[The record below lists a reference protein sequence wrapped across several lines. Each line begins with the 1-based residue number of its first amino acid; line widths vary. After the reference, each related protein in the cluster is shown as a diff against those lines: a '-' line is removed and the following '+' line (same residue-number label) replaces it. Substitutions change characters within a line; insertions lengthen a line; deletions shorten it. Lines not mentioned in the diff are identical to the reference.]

1 LGEFTGERVI
11 PDQVEPDLWSE
22 HLARYAFASR
32 YTEGKRVL
40 DCGCGTG
47 YGTAELAQTAG
58 DATGLDLSND
68 AIEYARAHYA
78 RPNTRYIAASCLDLP
93 FPDGSFDLIVA
104 FEVIEHLTEFHRFL
118 DESARVLAPSGLFI
132 VSTPNKLYYTE
143 SRAKSGPN
151 PFHEHEFEAAEFH
164 AELNRLFPHVTL
176 LVQNRVECF
185 SFATTPLSP
194 ADACLDGD
202 RGPIDDAH
210 FFIALCSTAELPH
223 ARSFVYVPRSVNLL
237 REREHHIQLLNDELR
252 TTHEWLTQTQQDRN
266 RLLARHTELHE
277 SYEAQNRWATRLDA
291 DLKAAYADLRAAVER
306 IEQLQNELATEQNA
320 GAAVAAGYES
330 KVREVEAE
338 NVAKTQWAIETDQR
352 LSAEIQRITQELA
365 ECVRLLH
372 TAEDTAVERTV
383 WAQELEARLNAV
395 RASRWV
401 KLGRKLGLGP
411 AVQ

>member
-1 LGEFTGERVI
+1 LAEFTGERVI

-32 YTEGKRVL
+32 YAEGKRVL

-47 YGTAELAQTAG
+47 YGTAELANGAIET
-58 DATGLDLSND
+58 TGLDLSSD
-68 AIEYARAHYA
+68 AIEYARGHYA
-78 RPNTRYIAASCLDLP
+78 RHNTKYIAASCLELP
-93 FPDGSFDLIVA
+93 FPDRSFDLVVA
-104 FEVIEHLTEFHRFL
+104 FEVIEHLADFRRFL
-118 DESARVLAPSGLFI
+118 DESARVLAPSGVFI

-164 AELNRLFPHVTL
+164 AELGRVFPHVTL

-185 SFATTPLSP
+185 AFATTPISP
-194 ADACLDGD
+194 VNARLDGD
-202 RGPIDDAH
+202 PGPIDDAH
-210 FFIALCSTAELPH
+210 FFIALCSAVELPRE
-223 ARSFVYVPRSVNLL
+223 RSFIYVPRSANLL
-237 REREHHIQLLNDELR
+237 REREHHIRLLDKELH
-252 TTHEWLTQTQQDRN
+252 TTQDWLTQTQQDRN
-266 RLLARHTELHE
+266 RLLERHTELHK

-291 DLKAAYADLRAAVER
+291 DLNAAHADLRAAVER
-306 IEQLQNELATEQNA
+306 IEQLQMELAAEQQA

-330 KVREVEAE
+330 KVRELEAE
-338 NVAKTQWAIETDQR
+338 NVAKTQWAVETDER
-352 LSAEIQRITQELA
+352 LSAEIQRVTQELA
-365 ECVRLLH
+365 ECVRLLQ
-372 TAEDTAVERTV
+372 TAEDTVVERTV